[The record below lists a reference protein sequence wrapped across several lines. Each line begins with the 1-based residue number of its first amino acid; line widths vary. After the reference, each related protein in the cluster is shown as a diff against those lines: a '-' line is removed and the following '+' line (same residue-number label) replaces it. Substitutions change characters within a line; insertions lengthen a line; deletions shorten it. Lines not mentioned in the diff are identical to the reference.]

1 VETMNID
8 VVRVNELKNDVRI
21 DLKTID
27 DDFENVYKDLT
38 DLEEELGSSPELN
51 ARGRFRDDGF
61 YQAVQGLQDA
71 TSKLSDLF
79 DKICK
84 MI

>member
-1 VETMNID
+1 MNID

-61 YQAVQGLQDA
+61 FQAVQDLQEA
-71 TSKLSDLF
+71 HSNLAHLF
-79 DKICK
+79 EKICK
-84 MI
+84 II